1 MIKKIPLSIDKDT
14 LEIEVGRPK
23 GDAYLKHHFVLYST
37 EEEFWEFINLE
48 NPEEIARWAK
58 AKVEALLHTENPWV
72 GTFPS
77 HPWVDAL
84 SSDPWANAYPANP
97 EEIKEMME
105 RNKEEAKTQEVIN
118 RNKKLVRQITK
129 ALEEWSE
136 QNKATSE
143 H

>member
-1 MIKKIPLSIDKDT
+1 MIKNIPLSIDKDT

-37 EEEFWEFINLE
+37 EEEFWEFLNLE

-58 AKVEALLHTENPWV
+58 AKVEALLHPENPWV

-77 HPWVDAL
+77 HLGIEAL
-84 SSDPWANAYPANP
+84 SS

-105 RNKEEAKTQEVIN
+105 RNKEEAKTQEIIN
-118 RNKKLVRQITK
+118 RNKKLVRRITK

-136 QNKATSE
+136 QNKQTSE